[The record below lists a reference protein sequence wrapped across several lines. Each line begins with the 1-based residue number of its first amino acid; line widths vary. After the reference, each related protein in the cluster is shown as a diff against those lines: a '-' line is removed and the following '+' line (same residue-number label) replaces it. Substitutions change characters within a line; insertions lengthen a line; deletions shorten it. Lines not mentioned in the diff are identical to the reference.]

1 MMIDLGILFLF
12 SKFWFFW
19 VVRSVKRQKMTRKDK
34 KLCPL
39 CLISQEPYIIWSAF
53 MVHLCK
59 TMTSPDA
66 SFGFLKFWF
75 SGKGMGG
82 GEEGWRAKN
91 GPKWQKNSVC
101 LTPYLRNHTSY
112 DRGFWHTCVK
122 WWYLQQLFSF
132 FQICFFFFGGGGGG
146 FGSKRAKN
154 YPNLPNSVCQAL
166 YLRNCRSYHQDF
178 WYTGGR

>member
-1 MMIDLGILFLF
+1 MIYPGFLFLF

-19 VVRSVKRQKMTRKDK
+19 VVRLVKRQKMTRKDK

-59 TMTSPDA
+59 MM
-66 SFGFLKFWF
+66 FFKILIFWVVR
-75 SGKGMGG
+75 GRGWG

-101 LTPYLRNHTSY
+101 ITPYLRNHTLY
-112 DRGFWHTCVK
+112 DCGFWHTCVK

-132 FQICFFFFGGGGGG
+132 FQNFVFFFG
-146 FGSKRAKN
+146 FLGSKRAKN